1 MLSSPMRKLTLFI
14 LSSTMLIGGLYATIF
29 GLLFAPIIF
38 FWFIIGGAI
47 LAFVGAYLM
56 WADFIAPKLG
66 MKTWED

>member
-1 MLSSPMRKLTLFI
+1 MLRWPMRKLTLFI
-14 LSSTMLIGGLYATIF
+14 LSSAMFIGGLYATIF
-29 GLLFAPIIF
+29 ELLFAHIIF
-38 FWFIIGGAI
+38 FRFVIGGAI